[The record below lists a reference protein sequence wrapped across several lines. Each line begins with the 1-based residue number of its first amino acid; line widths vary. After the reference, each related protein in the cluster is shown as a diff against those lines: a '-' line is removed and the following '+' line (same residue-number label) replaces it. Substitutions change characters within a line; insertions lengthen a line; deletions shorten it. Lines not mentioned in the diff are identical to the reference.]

1 MRTSFHHIPP
11 AVFLLRTL
19 PVKLPVH
26 LLYRLRWLHL
36 PAALLIT
43 LLQRTPV
50 LKMAAGLGD
59 YAVRSPVG
67 QLLKSAVTLAAL
79 GALHA
84 RAGATTFTV
93 RQGTTEIVRVSTI
106 TGTAVRNPATGSVGA
121 ALTPVAFTYTGTP
134 SPPQFYRVTGQLP
147 PGLAYLPSAN
157 GGTVPAGPGGA
168 VSITGT
174 PTQGGSFT
182 IQVQG
187 FGTGGNGLP
196 EPITFTISGG
206 AATAPA
212 FTLQPVGQSVIAGST
227 VTLTATATGS
237 PTPTYQW
244 RRNGT
249 AIAGATASSLVLT
262 NVQPTAA
269 GDYTVVATNSG
280 GSVTSVPATLT
291 VFTAGGTARLTN
303 LSVRT
308 AMAAAQTLIMGFTL
322 QGGAKPI
329 LLRAVGPGLAQFGV
343 GGVMADPRLA
353 LFRDTA
359 QLDAND
365 NWGGG
370 TALSTAFASVGAFSL
385 PPASLDAAL
394 LRAMDGGQTAQVTGT
409 GGGVVL
415 VEAYDAG
422 TGTTPRLVNV
432 SARNRVG
439 TGDDIL
445 IAGFTVDGTGSLPL
459 LIRAVGPKLT
469 TFGVGGVL
477 VDPKLEIYNGAG
489 VKVAENDNWNSV
501 LSGTFVSVGA
511 FALDGGSLDAAL
523 LTALPAGSYTAQVS
537 GINGGTGEALVE
549 IYEVR

>member
-1 MRTSFHHIPP
+1 M
-11 AVFLLRTL
+11 
-19 PVKLPVH
+19 KLPVH

-50 LKMAAGLGD
+50 LKVAAGLGD
-59 YAVRSPVG
+59 HAVRSPVG

-93 RQGTTEIVRVSTI
+93 RQGTTEIIRVSTV
-106 TGTAVRNPATGSVGA
+106 TGTTVQNPATGNVGA
-121 ALTPVAFTYTGTP
+121 SLTPVAFTYTGTP

-147 PGLAYLPSAN
+147 PGLTYVPAAN

-174 PTQGGSFT
+174 PTQGGTFT

-187 FGTGGNGLP
+187 FGTGGNGQR
-196 EPITFTISGG
+196 EPITFNIAGG

-212 FTLQPVGQSVIAGST
+212 FTLQPAGQSVVAGSSI
-227 VTLTATATGS
+227 TLTATATGS

-249 AIAGATASSLVLT
+249 AIVGATASSLVLT
-262 NVQPTAA
+262 NVQSADA
-269 GDYTVVATNSG
+269 GDYTVVATNSA
-280 GSVTSVPATLT
+280 GSATSTPATLT

-308 AMAAAQTLIMGFTL
+308 AMAAGQTLIMGFTL
-322 QGGAKPI
+322 QGGAKPV
-329 LLRAVGPGLAQFGV
+329 LLRAVGPGLAQFSV

-353 LFRDTA
+353 LFRDTT

-370 TALSTAFASVGAFSL
+370 ATLSTAFASVGAFSL

-394 LRAMDGGQTAQVTGT
+394 LRTMDGGQTAQVTGT

-469 TFGVGGVL
+469 VFGVGSVL
-477 VDPKLEIYNGAG
+477 VDPKLEIYRGD
-489 VKVAENDNWNSV
+489 VKVTENDNWNSS
-501 LSGTFVSVGA
+501 LTGTFVSVGA
-511 FALDGGSLDAAL
+511 FPLDGGSRDAAL
-523 LTALPAGSYTAQVS
+523 LTSLPAGSYTAQVS
-537 GINGGTGEALVE
+537 GIGGGTGEALVE

>member
-1 MRTSFHHIPP
+1 MPV
-11 AVFLLRTL
+11 AVQI
-19 PVKLPVH
+19 
-26 LLYRLRWLHL
+26 LYRLRWLHL
-36 PAALLIT
+36 PAAVLIT

-50 LKMAAGLGD
+50 LRVAAGLGD

-93 RQGTTEIVRVSTI
+93 RQGTTEIINLNTI
-106 TGTAVRNPATGSVGA
+106 TGTAVRNPAAGAVGA
-121 ALTPVAFTYTGTP
+121 NLTPVAFTYTGTP
-134 SPPQFYRVTGQLP
+134 SPPQYYRVTGQLP
-147 PGLAYLPSAN
+147 PGLAYLPPET

-187 FGTGGNGLP
+187 FGLAGNGQP

-212 FTLQPVGQSVIAGST
+212 FTLQPVGQNVVAGST
-227 VTLTATATGS
+227 VTLTATASGS
-237 PTPTYQW
+237 PAPAYQW

-249 AIAGATASSLVLT
+249 AIAGATASSLVLP
-262 NVQPTAA
+262 NVQPAAA
-269 GDYTVVATNSG
+269 GDYTVVATNSA
-280 GSVTSVPATLT
+280 GSATSTTATLT

-308 AMAAAQTLIMGFTL
+308 AMAADQTLIMGFNV

-329 LLRAVGPGLAQFGV
+329 LLRAIGPGLAQFGV

-353 LFRDTA
+353 LFRDAA
-359 QLDAND
+359 QLDASD

-370 TALSTAFASVGAFSL
+370 ATLSTAFASVGAFSL

-394 LRAMDGGQTAQVTGT
+394 LRTMDGGQTAQVTGT

-439 TGDDIL
+439 TGDNIL

-477 VDPKLEIYNGAG
+477 ADPRLEIYRGE
-489 VKVAENDNWNSV
+489 VKVTENDNWNSA
-501 LSGTFVSVGA
+501 LTGTFVSVGA
-511 FALDGGSLDAAL
+511 FLLDGGSRDAAL
-523 LTALPAGSYTAQVS
+523 LTSLPAGSSTAWVS

>member
-1 MRTSFHHIPP
+1 M
-11 AVFLLRTL
+11 
-19 PVKLPVH
+19 KLPVY

-36 PAALLIT
+36 PVALLVT

-50 LKMAAGLGD
+50 LKVAAGLGD

-93 RQGTTEIVRVSTI
+93 RQGTTEIINLNTI
-106 TGTAVRNPATGSVGA
+106 TGTAVRNPATGAVGTN
-121 ALTPVAFTYTGTP
+121 LTPVAFTYTGTP
-134 SPPQFYRVTGQLP
+134 SPPQYYRVTGQLP
-147 PGLAYLPSAN
+147 PGLAFIPPAN
-157 GGTVPAGPGGA
+157 NGTVTSGTPVIA
-168 VSITGT
+168 GT

-182 IQVQG
+182 VQVQG
-187 FGTGGNGLP
+187 FGLAGNGQP

-206 AATAPA
+206 AATAPT
-212 FTLQPVGQSVIAGST
+212 FTLQPVGQSVVAGST
-227 VTLTATATGS
+227 VTLTATASGS
-237 PTPTYQW
+237 PAPTYQW

-249 AIAGATASSLVLT
+249 AITGATASSLVLP
-262 NVQPTAA
+262 NVQPAAA
-269 GDYTVVATNSG
+269 GDYTVVATNSA
-280 GSVTSVPATLT
+280 GSATSTTATLT

-308 AMAAAQTLIMGFTL
+308 AMAADQTLIMGFTL
-322 QGGAKPI
+322 QGGAKSI
-329 LLRAVGPGLAQFGV
+329 LLRAVGPGLAQFPNVSGT
-343 GGVMADPRLA
+343 MADPRLA
-353 LFRDTA
+353 LFRDAT
-359 QLDAND
+359 QLEAND

-394 LRAMDGGQTAQVTGT
+394 LRTMDGGQTAQVTGT

-439 TGDDIL
+439 TGDNIL

-459 LIRAVGPKLT
+459 LVRAIGPRLGLSP
-469 TFGVGGVL
+469 FGVPGVL
-477 VDPKLEIYNGAG
+477 ADPKLEIYRGD
-489 VKVAENDNWNSV
+489 VKVTENDNWNSA
-501 LSGTFVSVGA
+501 LTGTFLSVGA
-511 FALDGGSLDAAL
+511 FPLDGGSRDAAL
-523 LTALPAGSYTAQVS
+523 LTSLPAGSYTAQVS
-537 GINGGTGEALVE
+537 GINSGTGEALVE